1 MREDLIL
8 TVKKVLKDIGSKIPL
23 ARLLAIIEVES
34 SGSGFG
40 KDGRLLLQFEPN
52 VFSRRS
58 GVPLDKLNKWT
69 WDENKVDVQSKEWL
83 AFEDASKLNPTI
95 AMESTSWGLPQIMGF
110 NFKLAGYSDVKSMVE
125 AFKVS
130 EYNQVKGLL
139 NFINSNGALY
149 SAVIAADYEKISEI
163 YNGRYHRALA
173 LKNGW
178 KPYPDKLKDAEAKY
192 KNMKL

>member
-1 MREDLIL
+1 MREDLIS
-8 TVKKVLKDIGSKIPL
+8 TVKKVLKDTNSKIPL

-83 AFEDASKLNPTI
+83 AFEDASKLNPII

-110 NFKLAGYSDVKSMVE
+110 NFKLAGYQDVKSMVE
-125 AFKVS
+125 SFKVS
-130 EYNQVKGLL
+130 EYNQIKGLL
-139 NFINSNGALY
+139 NFINSNRALY
-149 SAVIAADYEKISEI
+149 NAIITGDYEKTSEI
-163 YNGRYHRALA
+163 YNGRHHRELA
-173 LKNGW
+173 AKNGW
-178 KPYPDKLKDAEAKY
+178 KPYPDKLKEAEERY
-192 KNMKL
+192 KAYK

>member
-8 TVKKVLKDIGSKIPL
+8 TVKKVLKDTDSKIPL
-23 ARLLAIIEVES
+23 AKLLAIIEVES

-40 KDGRLLLQFEPN
+40 KDGRLLVQFEPN

-110 NFKLAGYSDVKSMVE
+110 NFKLAGYQDVKSMVE
-125 AFKVS
+125 SFKVS
-130 EYNQVKGLL
+130 EYNQIKGLL
-139 NFINSNGALY
+139 NFVSSNKALY
-149 SAVIAADYEKISEI
+149 NAIITGDYEKTSEI
-163 YNGRYHRALA
+163 YNGKAHRTLA

-178 KPYPDKLKDAEAKY
+178 KPYPDKLKEAEEKY
-192 KNMKL
+192 KAYK

>member
-8 TVKKVLKDIGSKIPL
+8 TVKKVLKDTDSKIPL
-23 ARLLAIIEVES
+23 AKLLAIIEVES

-58 GVPLDKLNKWT
+58 GVPLDKPNKWT

-110 NFKLAGYSDVKSMVE
+110 NYKLAGYQDVKSMVE
-125 AFKVS
+125 SFKVS
-130 EYNQVKGLL
+130 EYNQIKGLL
-139 NFINSNGALY
+139 NFISSNKALY
-149 SAVIAADYEKISEI
+149 NAITAGDYEKTSEI
-163 YNGRYHRALA
+163 YNGRYHRELA
-173 LKNGW
+173 AKNGW
-178 KPYPDKLKDAEAKY
+178 KPYPDKLKEAEDRY
-192 KNMKL
+192 KAYK

>member
-8 TVKKVLKDIGSKIPL
+8 TVKKVLKDTDSKIPL
-23 ARLLAIIEVES
+23 AKLLAIIEVES

-110 NFKLAGYSDVKSMVE
+110 NFKLAGYQDVKSMVE
-125 AFKVS
+125 SFKVS
-130 EYNQVKGLL
+130 EYNQIKGLL
-139 NFINSNGALY
+139 NFVSSNKALY
-149 SAVIAADYEKISEI
+149 NAIITGDYEKTSEI
-163 YNGRYHRALA
+163 YNGKAHRALA

-178 KPYPDKLKDAEAKY
+178 KPYPDKLKEAEEKY
-192 KNMKL
+192 KAYK

>member
-1 MREDLIL
+1 VREDLIS
-8 TVKKVLKDIGSKIPL
+8 TVKKVLKDTNSKIPL

-83 AFEDASKLNPTI
+83 AFEDASKLNPII

-110 NFKLAGYSDVKSMVE
+110 NFKLAGYQDVKSMVE
-125 AFKVS
+125 SFKVS
-130 EYNQVKGLL
+130 EYNQIKGLL
-139 NFINSNGALY
+139 NFINSNRALY
-149 SAVIAADYEKISEI
+149 NAIITGDYEKTSEI
-163 YNGRYHRALA
+163 YNGRHHRELA
-173 LKNGW
+173 AKNGW
-178 KPYPDKLKDAEAKY
+178 KPYPDKLKEAEERY
-192 KNMKL
+192 KAYK

>member
-8 TVKKVLKDIGSKIPL
+8 TVKKVLKDTGSKIPL

-58 GVPLDKLNKWT
+58 GVPLDKFNKWA

-83 AFEDASKLNPTI
+83 AFEDASKLNPII

-110 NFKLAGYSDVKSMVE
+110 NFKLAGYQDVKSMVE
-125 AFKVS
+125 SFKVS
-130 EYNQVKGLL
+130 EYNQINGLL
-139 NFINSNGALY
+139 NFINSNKALY
-149 SAVIAADYEKISEI
+149 NAIITGDYETVAAQ
-163 YNGRYHRALA
+163 YNGAGHRALA

-178 KPYPDKLKDAEAKY
+178 KPYPDKLKEAETKY
-192 KNMKL
+192 KGIKL

>member
-8 TVKKVLKDIGSKIPL
+8 IVKKSLKDTGSKIPI

-58 GVPLDKLNKWT
+58 GIPLDKLNKWT
-69 WDENKVDVQSKEWL
+69 WDENKVDVQHKEWL

-110 NFKLAGYSDVKSMVE
+110 NFKLAGYADVKSMVE
-125 AFKVS
+125 SFKVS
-130 EYNQVKGLL
+130 ELQQVVSLIK
-139 NFINSNGALY
+139 FIQNSPKLY
-149 SAVIAADYEKISEI
+149 KAVLEKDYEQIAAI
-163 YNGRYHRALA
+163 YNGRHHRELA
-173 LKNGW
+173 TRNGW
-178 KPYPDKLKDAEAKY
+178 KPYPDKLREAEEKY
-192 KNMKL
+192 KSVK